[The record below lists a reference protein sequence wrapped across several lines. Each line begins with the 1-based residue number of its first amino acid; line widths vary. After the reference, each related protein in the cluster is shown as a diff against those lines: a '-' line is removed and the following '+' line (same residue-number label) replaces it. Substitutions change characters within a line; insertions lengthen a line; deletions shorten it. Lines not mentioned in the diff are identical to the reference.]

1 MSTITDDV
9 HPLLR
14 IELRINLGPALTRPM
29 PHVGPLNT
37 ATTVEKLYLTEPS
50 SST

>member
-1 MSTITDDV
+1 MSIADT

-14 IELRINLGPALTRPM
+14 IELRINLAPALTRDM

-37 ATTVEKLYLTEPS
+37 ATTVEGLYLEPS
-50 SST
+50 SSTRP